1 MTGHQRKRGR
11 LVLAT
16 RNRGKVEEIK
26 ALLRDL
32 PLEIISLDQLAVIP
46 EVKEDQHNFS
56 GNALKKARAVAAACG
71 LPALADDSGLTVDAL
86 GGRPGVFSSRYA
98 GPGADDAANNR
109 LLLAKLKG
117 VPPEKRDAAFVCA
130 LALVIPGG
138 ETYLIEES
146 CRGRI
151 VETPQ
156 GQNGFGYDPLF
167 FYEPAGQTFAQM
179 ETELKNQ
186 VSHRGKALRRLKKL
200 LESMLLNRPSAN
212 G

>member
-16 RNRGKVEEIK
+16 RNQGKVEEIK
-26 ALLRDL
+26 ALLHDL

-46 EVKEDQHNFS
+46 EVKEDQHTFS

-71 LPALADDSGLTVDAL
+71 LPSLADDSGLTVDAL

-109 LLLAKLKG
+109 LLLAELKG
-117 VPPEKRDAAFVCA
+117 VPPEKRGAAFVCA

-179 ETELKNQ
+179 ETALKNQ

>member
-117 VPPEKRDAAFVCA
+117 VPPEKRGAAFVCA

>member
-16 RNRGKVEEIK
+16 RNQGKVEEIK
-26 ALLRDL
+26 ALLHDL

-46 EVKEDQHNFS
+46 VVKEDQHTFS

-71 LPALADDSGLTVDAL
+71 LPSLADDSGLTVDAL

-109 LLLAKLKG
+109 LLLAELKG
-117 VPPEKRDAAFVCA
+117 VPPEKRGAAFVCA
-130 LALVIPGG
+130 LSLVIPGG

-179 ETELKNQ
+179 ETALKNQ